1 MSLLSYEERR
11 KDMVEKQ
18 GENEKEETG
27 ATMIEYALLIV
38 LIAIIAIAA
47 LRFLGQRVSKQF
59 SGIAMS
65 ISS

>member
-1 MSLLSYEERR
+1 MDKLLSEQG
-11 KDMVEKQ
+11 KDEQ
-18 GENEKEETG
+18 G

-59 SGIAMS
+59 SGIA
-65 ISS
+65 SSVSS